1 MGKPLKVLMIEDSDD
16 DAHLIAGELRHGGFD
31 VEYSRVDTSSVLEDA
46 LTKDSWDV
54 ILCDHAM
61 PKLCAPEAVTLL
73 KRNKVKTP
81 VIIVSG
87 WITKDLAKATVE
99 AGADDYVSKNELHKL
114 VDIINKQLGNTSGKR
129 KGKKDK

>member
-1 MGKPLKVLMIEDSDD
+1 VGRPLKVLMIEDSDD

-46 LTKDSWDV
+46 LTKDTWDI

-61 PKLCAPEAVTLL
+61 PKLCAPEAVSILR
-73 KRNKVKTP
+73 KNKIKTP

-87 WITKDLAKATVE
+87 WITKDLAKVTIE
-99 AGADDYVSKNELHKL
+99 AGANDYVSKNELHKL
-114 VDIINKQLGNTSGKR
+114 VGVIDKELGNSRGR
-129 KGKKDK
+129 KASKKK